1 MRFNRPVLAF
11 HLYKMPSEKHFMPP
25 LRNGSQNGGLR
36 RRKEV
41 MIEVVPDVIFL
52 LFAQFYAYLLKGST

>member
-1 MRFNRPVLAF
+1 
-11 HLYKMPSEKHFMPP
+11 MPP